1 VNTADPVAAIALAV
15 GILVVGALLVVGW
28 RRSRAVGA
36 GGGRI
41 ELVTSRY
48 LGGKRVLTLV
58 DVEGE
63 RLLLALSGN
72 TVRLVARINSRPRR
86 RARAD
91 FGARPGSVP
100 ARPRR
105 PESWWRRARQTEAE
119 AGAETEAKGDRAEAS
134 FVEELRGQAG
144 VDVAREEVLT

>member
-1 VNTADPVAAIALAV
+1 MADPVAAVSVAV
-15 GILVVGALLVVGW
+15 GILTVGVLLAVGW
-28 RRSRAVGA
+28 RRSRALGA

-72 TVRLVARINSRPRR
+72 TVRLVARINSRSRR
-86 RARAD
+86 RVRQE
-91 FGARPGSVP
+91 FGARPGSAP
-100 ARPRR
+100 ARQSS
-105 PESWWRRARQTEAE
+105 ESWWRRDRYSKAQAT
-119 AGAETEAKGDRAEAS
+119 AETS
-134 FVEELRGQAG
+134 FVEELRGRA
-144 VDVAREEVLT
+144 DAEVAREGALT